1 VSGLWHS
8 NLPISAVVIDSDDS
22 DNEIKTTEPIIK
34 TRRLCRMQEIAY
46 QELLWKDKAKED
58 MYQYV
63 LSLNVSRPPFGLC
76 ICHPKK
82 PMNLEADSQQP
93 VTDYDNYLI
102 LVTSYDI
109 IDEMLWLDM
118 LTGQKNST
126 DSDSTYDLSDDI
138 EEERLD
144 YMKSINAVQ
153 GSCHT
158 IRRYNVYNG
167 VVSLYAD
174 GEILNEF
181 PIKIEFAGEMAI
193 DLGLFEGSKIL
204 IPLIDTISCFGCRS
218 VVSRDRVRQVLRSID
233 PLAAATRWP
242 PSIIR
247 RKPYSVPGP
256 NSLWHIDSH
265 HKLIRWR
272 FVSHGCIDGYS
283 RLIVYLHCS
292 SNNRSTTVYDLFLK
306 AVFTYSLP
314 SRVRSDHG
322 MENILVARHKI
333 EKRGADRCSM
343 ITGSSTHNQRI
354 ERLWRDMHQSCTI
367 LYYKLF
373 YFMEEIGIL
382 NPLNEYHLWALHY
395 VYLARINRSLTQFI
409 SSWNNHCI
417 RTANHKTPYQLYT
430 SGILLLQNSNIDA
443 LDFYDNK
450 DDTYGIDSD
459 GPIPVSDNLVE
470 VPQTTLGFSED
481 DIMYLKQTVNPCT
494 PSDEYEF

>member
-46 QELLWKDKAKED
+46 QELLWKDKAK
-58 MYQYV
+58 
-63 LSLNVSRPPFGLC
+63 
-76 ICHPKK
+76 
-82 PMNLEADSQQP
+82 
-93 VTDYDNYLI
+93 
-102 LVTSYDI
+102 VTSYDCSG
-109 IDEMLWLDM
+109 LWLDM

-193 DLGLFEGSKIL
+193 DLGLFE
-204 IPLIDTISCFGCRS
+204 
-218 VVSRDRVRQVLRSID
+218 VSRDRVRQVLRSID